1 MLDAEISDP
10 ETVDKDAIDL
20 QAIDGEEYLNRLV
33 RDDFAYYDY
42 ENEGTIQ

>member
-1 MLDAEISDP
+1 MM
-10 ETVDKDAIDL
+10 V